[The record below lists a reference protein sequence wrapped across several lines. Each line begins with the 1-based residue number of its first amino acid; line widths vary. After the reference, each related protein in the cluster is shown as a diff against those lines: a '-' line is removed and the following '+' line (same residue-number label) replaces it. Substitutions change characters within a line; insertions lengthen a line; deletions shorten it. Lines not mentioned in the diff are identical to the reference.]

1 MDRQKLRRETLK
13 TKARYDRIAP
23 VYDTMEV
30 FVESAAFQHWRDKL
44 WLRSPKGS
52 ILELGVGTG
61 KNMSYYP
68 QDAQIT
74 AIDLSGRMLAQTN
87 KRLLEQ
93 GLEID
98 LVQMD
103 AQHLGFPADIFDAV
117 IASFVF
123 CSVPDPVVG
132 LRELARVARPRSD
145 VWLLDHVRIN
155 EPVIGGVMDVL
166 NPLVVPVIGAN
177 INRRTVENVEM
188 SGLEVIVV
196 ENLLDDLVK
205 LIHARTA

>member
-1 MDRQKLRRETLK
+1 MERQESRRETLK

-23 VYDTMEV
+23 LCDTMEV

-44 WLRSPKGS
+44 WSRLPKGR

-74 AIDLSGRMLAQTN
+74 SIDLSDRMLAQAN
-87 KRLLEQ
+87 KRMLEQ

-117 IASFVF
+117 VASFVF
-123 CSVPDPVVG
+123 CSVLDPVVG

-145 VWLLDHVRIN
+145 IWLLDHVRIN
-155 EPVIGGVMDVL
+155 EPIIGEVMDVL
-166 NPLVVPVIGAN
+166 NLLVVPVMGAN
-177 INRRTVENVEM
+177 INRRTVENVEIA
-188 SGLEVIVV
+188 GLEVVVV

-205 LIHARTA
+205 LIHGRTA